1 MPWWDPCREQ
11 RTWRRDHKDVPLSQL
26 RGMDE
31 RSQYYQNPKKQ
42 RWLKRYLWRK
52 ENLWRF
58 DRALI
63 AMFIALAAAIAT
75 G

>member
-1 MPWWDPCREQ
+1 
-11 RTWRRDHKDVPLSQL
+11 
-26 RGMDE
+26 MDE